1 MSKCPGLRLEI
12 GILKVCKTN
21 CSKFL
26 GKVKPLQQSIN
37 DADGFKM
44 RAACVCVKSRK
55 EQEVRSSSFKSKIED
70 NDIIKNDCQV
80 LLVTGTRGWI
90 IPGGKVEPMEIDNPS
105 VSAVREAREEGG
117 VRGDEDGGGGRL
129 CVFKLVLVPG
139 QLGRYLGEFE
149 NTEKGHRTQVFVLY
163 VESLDPEEQW
173 EESIRERR
181 WFSLQE
187 AKEVLKTNKPNHV
200 KYIDKMIQTKAS
212 ATE

>member
-1 MSKCPGLRLEI
+1 M
-12 GILKVCKTN
+12 
-21 CSKFL
+21 
-26 GKVKPLQQSIN
+26 
-37 DADGFKM
+37 
-44 RAACVCVKSRK
+44 
-55 EQEVRSSSFKSKIED
+55 
-70 NDIIKNDCQV
+70 
-80 LLVTGTRGWI
+80 TGTRGWI

-129 CVFKLVLVPG
+129 CYIELVVVPG

-181 WFSLQE
+181 WFTLQE
-187 AKEVLKTNKPNHV
+187 AKEELKKNKPNHV
-200 KYIDKMIQTKAS
+200 KYIERMIQTKSSATPATTVAS

>member
-1 MSKCPGLRLEI
+1 M
-12 GILKVCKTN
+12 
-21 CSKFL
+21 
-26 GKVKPLQQSIN
+26 
-37 DADGFKM
+37 
-44 RAACVCVKSRK
+44 
-55 EQEVRSSSFKSKIED
+55 
-70 NDIIKNDCQV
+70 
-80 LLVTGTRGWI
+80 TGTRGWI

-129 CVFKLVLVPG
+129 CDIELALVPG

-181 WFSLQE
+181 WFTLQE
-187 AKEVLKTNKPNHV
+187 AKEELKKNKPNHV
-200 KYIDKMIQTKAS
+200 KYIERMIQTKSSATPATTAAS

>member
-1 MSKCPGLRLEI
+1 MMGNPPPTVPVINPPAWSPPNAVFIQNKI
-12 GILKVCKTN
+12 
-21 CSKFL
+21 

-55 EQEVRSSSFKSKIED
+55 EQE
-70 NDIIKNDCQV
+70 V

-117 VRGDEDGGGGRL
+117 VR
-129 CVFKLVLVPG
+129 G

-181 WFSLQE
+181 WFTLQE
-187 AKEVLKTNKPNHV
+187 AKEELKKNKPNHV
-200 KYIDKMIQTKAS
+200 KYIERMIQTKSSATPATTAAS

>member
-1 MSKCPGLRLEI
+1 M
-12 GILKVCKTN
+12 
-21 CSKFL
+21 
-26 GKVKPLQQSIN
+26 KPLQQSIN

-55 EQEVRSSSFKSKIED
+55 EQEVRSRSFKCTIMTH
-70 NDIIKNDCQV
+70 DIIHCQV

-181 WFSLQE
+181 WFTLQE
-187 AKEVLKTNKPNHV
+187 AKEELKKNKPNHV
-200 KYIDKMIQTKAS
+200 KYIERMIQTKSSATPATTAAS

>member
-1 MSKCPGLRLEI
+1 M
-12 GILKVCKTN
+12 
-21 CSKFL
+21 
-26 GKVKPLQQSIN
+26 
-37 DADGFKM
+37 
-44 RAACVCVKSRK
+44 
-55 EQEVRSSSFKSKIED
+55 SSSRIT
-70 NDIIKNDCQV
+70 II
-80 LLVTGTRGWI
+80 L
-90 IPGGKVEPMEIDNPS
+90 S
-105 VSAVREAREEGG
+105 
-117 VRGDEDGGGGRL
+117 
-129 CVFKLVLVPG
+129 FPG

-181 WFSLQE
+181 WFTLQE

>member
-12 GILKVCKTN
+12 EIGIFKVCKTN

-55 EQEVRSSSFKSKIED
+55 EQEVRSSSFKCTIMTHQKSLH
-70 NDIIKNDCQV
+70 CQV

-129 CVFKLVLVPG
+129 C
-139 QLGRYLGEFE
+139 
-149 NTEKGHRTQVFVLY
+149 
-163 VESLDPEEQW
+163 
-173 EESIRERR
+173 
-181 WFSLQE
+181 
-187 AKEVLKTNKPNHV
+187 
-200 KYIDKMIQTKAS
+200 YI
-212 ATE
+212 

>member
-1 MSKCPGLRLEI
+1 
-12 GILKVCKTN
+12 
-21 CSKFL
+21 
-26 GKVKPLQQSIN
+26 
-37 DADGFKM
+37 
-44 RAACVCVKSRK
+44 
-55 EQEVRSSSFKSKIED
+55 
-70 NDIIKNDCQV
+70 
-80 LLVTGTRGWI
+80 
-90 IPGGKVEPMEIDNPS
+90 MEIDNPS

-129 CVFKLVLVPG
+129 CDIELVLVPG

-181 WFSLQE
+181 WFTLQE
-187 AKEVLKTNKPNHV
+187 AKEELKKNKPNHV
-200 KYIDKMIQTKAS
+200 KYIERMIQTKSSATPSTTAAS

>member
-1 MSKCPGLRLEI
+1 
-12 GILKVCKTN
+12 
-21 CSKFL
+21 
-26 GKVKPLQQSIN
+26 
-37 DADGFKM
+37 
-44 RAACVCVKSRK
+44 
-55 EQEVRSSSFKSKIED
+55 
-70 NDIIKNDCQV
+70 
-80 LLVTGTRGWI
+80 
-90 IPGGKVEPMEIDNPS
+90 MEIDNPS

-117 VRGDEDGGGGRL
+117 VRGDEDGGGRL

-181 WFSLQE
+181 WFTLQE
-187 AKEVLKTNKPNHV
+187 AKEELKKNKPNHV
-200 KYIDKMIQTKAS
+200 KYIERMIQTKSSATPATTAAS